1 MSTVFVAMSGGFD
14 SSFAA
19 RLLKEQG
26 HHVVGFTF
34 VLLPKGMADSNNPKA
49 CCSAASV
56 NRAQKT
62 AHDLSIPHY
71 VIDLRDEFER
81 HVITRFIDEY
91 RVGRT
96 PNPCILCNT
105 FIKFGAFRDKA
116 VALGAD
122 QIATGHYA
130 SIDTTPEGP
139 RLKKPADK
147 TKDQSYFLYG
157 IKRDSLSSILFP
169 LASRI
174 KSEAVQ
180 EMQQQHSHYAG
191 VRESQDICFIP
202 EGDYRAF
209 LGQFVPFKKGEIVS
223 RDGHVLGHHDGVHLY
238 TVGQRRGLGIP
249 FSVPLYVL
257 DIDTESNTVV
267 VGPREHLEKTSLVAS
282 GLNLFADPHGIPL
295 TGKVRYRQ
303 KERPC
308 SCSIDGD
315 RMLVKF
321 EAPISSVTPGQS
333 VVLYDGDTV
342 IGGGT
347 IDQALQG

>member
-34 VLLPKGMADSNNPKA
+34 VMLPKGMADTDNPKA

-56 NRAQKT
+56 NRARKT
-62 AHDLSIPHY
+62 AHDLSIQHY

-105 FIKFGAFRDKA
+105 FIKFGAFLDKA

-130 SIDTTPEGP
+130 SVDIAPDGP
-139 RLKKPADK
+139 HLRKPADK

-157 IKRDSLSSILFP
+157 IKRDSLCSILFP

-174 KSEAVQ
+174 KSEAV
-180 EMQQQHSHYAG
+180 ERVRQQHSHYAG

-202 EGDYRAF
+202 KGDYRAF
-209 LGQFVPFKKGEIVS
+209 LGQFVPFKKGDIVS
-223 RDGHVLGHHDGVHLY
+223 LDGRVLGHHDGVHLY
-238 TVGQRRGLGIP
+238 TVGQRRGLRVP
-249 FSVPLYVL
+249 YSEPLYVL
-257 DIDTESNTVV
+257 EIDTASNTVV
-267 VGPREHLEKTSLVAS
+267 VGPRERLEKRSLVAS
-282 GLNLFADPHGIPL
+282 GINLFADPRGIRL
-295 TGKVRYRQ
+295 AGKVRYKQ
-303 KERPC
+303 KEQPC

-315 RMLVKF
+315 RMLVRF
-321 EAPISSVTPGQS
+321 EAPVSSVTAGQS

-342 IGGGT
+342 MGGGT
-347 IDQALQG
+347 IDGAS

>member
-34 VLLPKGMADSNNPKA
+34 VLLPKGMADSHNPKA

-56 NRAQKT
+56 NRARKT

-105 FIKFGAFRDKA
+105 FIKFGAFRDRA

-130 SIDTTPEGP
+130 SIDTTPDGP
-139 RLKKPADK
+139 RLRKPADK

-157 IKRDSLSSILFP
+157 IKRDWLASILFP

-174 KSEAVQ
+174 KSETV
-180 EMQQQHSHYAG
+180 EKMQQEHPHYAG

-202 EGDYRAF
+202 QGDYRAF
-209 LGQFVPFKKGEIVS
+209 LRQFVPLKKGEILS
-223 RDGHVLGHHDGVHLY
+223 LEGRVLGHHEGVHLY
-238 TVGQRRGLGIP
+238 TVGQRRGLRVP
-249 FSVPLYVL
+249 FSEPLYVL
-257 DIDTESNTVV
+257 EIDTASNTVV
-267 VGPREHLEKTSLVAS
+267 VGPKEHLEKTSLVAS
-282 GLNLFADPHGIPL
+282 GINLLADPHGIPL

-303 KERPC
+303 KEQPC
-308 SCSIDGD
+308 SCSIQGD
-315 RMLVKF
+315 RMFVRF
-321 EAPISSVTPGQS
+321 GVPVSSVTPGQS

-342 IGGGT
+342 MGGGT
-347 IDQALQG
+347 VDRAL